1 MIVASNQN
9 HLLCLAHPL
18 RLITFN
24 VQGKALQERKFEK
37 FRERKFKKLRDFFAS
52 HAYGVDVIMIQE
64 NVPELSLNNFKLS
77 GEYKDW
83 CRVAVPQHSEWTLV
97 NAEHTTYAKKL
108 FQDISPSDPHS
119 TGYVCTR
126 VTLQLRRRPH
136 ITINALNVHLCGGRF
151 DDERV
156 FKHIYH
162 DCITN
167 LQNFV
172 RWRTKLFNDQMNT
185 CDVDIIA
192 GDFNGDMGYYATRQQ
207 ATTLSTYCK
216 DHKFD
221 IFYINAWNLI
231 PFLWLQANGFTSQA
245 ADQHTSYYENTPDA
259 VWCSRRC
266 HWMHQKVILQHKE
279 ENIVTNMSDHNA
291 LSAALNIE
299 SAPQSAQIFNEKT
312 STTLVLFLLALRGFN
327 EKKIEFETAL
337 RQIKKGRKTSC
348 WAWYFIPCKAIQRV
362 SPQSQVYSVD
372 DASAFLRVRDL
383 HDALYRMMRAIA
395 NALRNDIPVTTLLPG
410 DEDRLRACLKC
421 FMPVA
426 QGMYARL
433 YSALED
439 VHRGL
444 LTRAASRRRPRL
456 A

>member
-24 VQGKALQERKFEK
+24 VQGKVQQPKKFE
-37 FRERKFKKLRDFFAS
+37 KLRDFFTS
-52 HAYGVDVIMIQE
+52 HAYGVDVFMIQE
-64 NVPELSLNNFKLS
+64 NVRALSLSNFELSGGDTN
-77 GEYKDW
+77 W

-97 NAEHTTYAKKL
+97 DAQFRNYAVDL
-108 FQDISPSDPHS
+108 FKPNVGSS
-119 TGYVCTR
+119 GYVCTR

-156 FKHIYH
+156 FNEHNIQPDRLK
-162 DCITN
+162 N

-172 RWRTKLFNDQMNT
+172 RWRTKLFNDQ
-185 CDVDIIA
+185 CSDVVDIIA

-207 ATTLSTYCK
+207 ATTLKQYCQ
-216 DHKFD
+216 DHNFD
-221 IFYINAWNLI
+221 IFYMKAWNLI

-245 ADQHTSYYENTPDA
+245 ADQHTSQYENTPDA

-266 HWMHQKVILQHKE
+266 HWMHQKVILKHKE
-279 ENIVTNMSDHNA
+279 KNIVTNMSDHNA
-291 LSAALNIE
+291 LSAALSIE
-299 SAPQSAQIFNEKT
+299 SGRQSAQIFDEKT

-337 RQIKKGRKTSC
+337 RQIENGQKTSC
-348 WAWYFIPCKAIQRV
+348 WAWYFIPCKAIPGV
-362 SPQSQVYSVD
+362 SPQSQSYSVE
-372 DASAFLRVRDL
+372 DASAFLRVREL

-395 NALRNDIPVTTLLPG
+395 NALREEIPVEKLLPG
-410 DEDRLRACLKC
+410 DQDRLRACLRL

-426 QGMYARL
+426 QGTYARL

-439 VHRGL
+439 VNQCL
-444 LTRAASRRRPRL
+444 LTRAA
-456 A
+456 

>member
-37 FRERKFKKLRDFFAS
+37 LRDFFAS

-64 NVPELSLNNFKLS
+64 NVPALALSLNNFKLS
-77 GEYKDW
+77 GKHKDW

-97 NAEHTTYAKKL
+97 DSEFKNYAEHL
-108 FQDISPSDPHS
+108 FKPNVGSS
-119 TGYVCTR
+119 GYVCTR

-136 ITINALNVHLCGGRF
+136 MTINALNVHLCGGRF

-156 FKHIYH
+156 FKKIDP

-167 LQNFV
+167 LKNFV
-172 RWRTKLFNDQMNT
+172 QWRTKLFNDQLNT

-207 ATTLSTYCK
+207 ATALSTYCK
-216 DHKFD
+216 DHEFD
-221 IFYINAWNLI
+221 IFYMNAWNLI

-266 HWMHQKVILQHKE
+266 HWMHQKVILEHKKE
-279 ENIVTNMSDHNA
+279 DIVTNMSDHNA

-299 SAPQSAQIFNEKT
+299 SAPQPAQIFNEET
-312 STTLVLFLLALRGFN
+312 STTIVLFLLALRGFN

-337 RQIKKGRKTSC
+337 RQIKNGQKTSC

-362 SPQSQVYSVD
+362 SRQSQVYSVE

-395 NALRNDIPVTTLLPG
+395 NALRKDIPVETLLPG
-410 DEDRLRACLKC
+410 DQDRLRACLKC

-439 VHRGL
+439 VHRSL
-444 LTRAASRRRPRL
+444 PTREASPRRPRL